1 MEGRIVNN
9 KVKLIFLLIRS
20 EILWRFLPCL
30 TMQKKRKTRE
40 CIFSSSFI
48 KSKRYEKELFPNGM
62 TKLKTSIVL
71 FLMVIVAS
79 ALMALSKNHLVV
91 VKHKYYKSTFDT
103 QLNYP
108 VKVEYWLTR
117 NMHVCSKHIPRP
129 GDFKEDPQIGKSN
142 NLDISYVKSGYD
154 RGHNFPAYDGS
165 CDQTGMYESFYYTNM
180 TPQAPGLNRGGW
192 KSLEENIRK
201 ESEANDSIYVA
212 TGSIQGISTK
222 TVGGHGCPK
231 VAIPASCWKAYWV
244 KKTGKQVAY
253 LFPNSKV
260 DVKDIDKYLISVKQ
274 LEKSVGKLFPAK

>member
-1 MEGRIVNN
+1 LESRIANN
-9 KVKLIFLLIRS
+9 KVKLIFLWIRS
-20 EILWRFLPCL
+20 EILWRLLPRL
-30 TMQKKRKTRE
+30 TTHKHWCNRE
-40 CIFSSSFI
+40 CIFQRSFI
-48 KSKRYEKELFPNGM
+48 KSKRYQRELFPKGM
-62 TKLKTSIVL
+62 NHLKTSIVL

-79 ALMALSKNHLVV
+79 AMMSIGKNHTVV

-129 GDFKEDPQIGKSN
+129 GDFKEDPQIGKTN

-165 CDQTGMYESFYYTNM
+165 CDQTGMCESFYYTNM

-201 ESEANDSIYVA
+201 ESELNDSIYVA

-222 TVGGHGCPK
+222 TVGGNGCPK

-274 LEKSVGKLFPAK
+274 LEKSVGKLF

>member
-1 MEGRIVNN
+1 MGSRIANN
-9 KVKLIFLLIRS
+9 KVELIFLWMRS
-20 EILWRFLPCL
+20 EILWRFLPRL
-30 TMQKKRKTRE
+30 TTPKRWRDRE
-40 CIFSSSFI
+40 CIFQRSFV
-48 KSKRYEKELFPNGM
+48 KSKRYQKELFPNGM
-62 TKLKTSIVL
+62 KKLKTSIVL
-71 FLMVIVAS
+71 FLLVIVTS
-79 ALMALSKNHLVV
+79 ALMAVGKNHLVV

-103 QLNYP
+103 ELNYP

-201 ESEANDSIYVA
+201 ESELNDSIYVA

-222 TVGGHGCPK
+222 TVGGGGCPK

-244 KKTGKQVAY
+244 KKTGKKVAY

-260 DVKDIDKYLISVKQ
+260 DVKEVEKYRIDVKQ
-274 LEKSVGKLFPAK
+274 LEKSVGKLF

>member
-1 MEGRIVNN
+1 MGSRIANN
-9 KVKLIFLLIRS
+9 KVELIFLWMRS
-20 EILWRFLPCL
+20 EILWRFLPQL
-30 TMQKKRKTRE
+30 TTPKRWGDRE
-40 CIFSSSFI
+40 CIFQRSFV
-48 KSKRYEKELFPNGM
+48 KSKRYQKELFPNGM
-62 TKLKTSIVL
+62 KNIKTSIVL
-71 FLMVIVAS
+71 FFMVIIVS
-79 ALMALSKNHLVV
+79 ALMAVSKNHLVV

-103 QLNYP
+103 ELNYP

-165 CDQTGMYESFYYTNM
+165 CDQIGMYESFYYTNM

-201 ESEANDSIYVA
+201 ESELNDSIYVA

-260 DVKDIDKYLISVKQ
+260 DVKDIDKYLISVNQ